1 MYAKDLDE
9 ETKNEWKKIQGRFNE
24 ISFIESPE
32 QSMRILAQ
40 AIQQTFS
47 SVEAKKVAKTTSEI
61 LKSLENEN
69 ALPPGMNLSDSEDI
83 FLNCYPLHPSTAAL
97 LPILSQRIG
106 QNERTM
112 FSYLGSQHEFG
123 FKELLEN
130 KELGDFIMPHD
141 LFDYFITNQTSYIS
155 DHSSSQ
161 QWLESRCSASSRRY

>member
-1 MYAKDLDE
+1 MYAKISMKKLRMNG
-9 ETKNEWKKIQGRFNE
+9 KNSREIHE

-83 FLNCYPLHPSTAAL
+83 FVNCYPLHPSTAAL

-123 FKELLEN
+123 FKELLKIKN
-130 KELGDFIMPHD
+130 LVISSCRMIFLIILLLIKPHI
-141 LFDYFITNQTSYIS
+141 FQITHQV
-155 DHSSSQ
+155 SSG
-161 QWLESRCSASSRRY
+161 